1 MDTRVNKFGLL
12 IMCALIILLG
22 ACTHEGSSDKQDE
35 NKSKDHAAKGRYLE
49 TNNSLPQN
57 LKGIYA
63 LQKLKDGTIKLVA
76 SGKDIPFD
84 VYSSKDRGKSWK
96 KVKASGSIVPPGN
109 DINSAA
115 IDLKGNIVLNYGVH
129 EKSNGA
135 KLSAFKGELT
145 YVKVDTHGKKT
156 KLPISLPSS
165 GKSSDQRVN
174 ELSDLKFA
182 ANGDLFGTDQNNIIY
197 QIDASTG
204 KIKHIYSSGD
214 VNEYGLVNHSLL
226 IVTGNQVQQYDI
238 RTGKQKQAIDVL
250 NKYLAGAK
258 KSLMIPGN
266 KKDDLYFCNE
276 KGLYHYVLGGNVVEQ
291 LADGSLSMLNSGN
304 FTNLAVDS
312 NGNFLVTYKNSDQ
325 QPVLKHYTFSKKAEA
340 TPSHEIT
347 VYSLNDNSTVKQ
359 QITKFQ
365 SENPNMHVNY
375 EVGVSGKNGEST
387 SDAIKTLNTKILAGK
402 GPDVLILNGMPV
414 DAYVE
419 KGLLADFSDVIDKYT
434 GKDEAFKNI
443 VEAYKTKNKIYAAP
457 IRFKVPIL
465 IGSQD
470 ALDQIHDLDTMGDYA
485 ENDRKAGDKT
495 PLLDI
500 QDPSMLAVK
509 LFPVIAADW
518 FNKDG
523 SLSKSQ
529 LTDAFTKLKKIYDA
543 STEHLSKEQ
552 LNDYKK
558 KFEYTVNKGDMTKI
572 QYYDGYMDVSNSA
585 PDIAE
590 GRSRLA
596 AGTIGSFDAIAYLSS
611 VHESHHTISY
621 QLLNKGKHYFVP
633 GITVGMSAKSK
644 NQEGAKK
651 FLSYLFSEKA
661 QNIDYTG
668 GFPVNKKQFE
678 KAQAKPSQDTMSD
691 LNMGTN
697 EKITWPDP
705 KQFEAFTSKVET
717 LKTPTYQDDVV
728 SESLF
733 EAFEKCASGKES
745 PHEAAND
752 MMEKLNLYLS
762 E

>member
-1 MDTRVNKFGLL
+1 MDTRGNKFWLL

-22 ACTHEGSSDKQDE
+22 ACTHGGSSDKPDK
-35 NKSKDHAAKGRYLE
+35 NKSKDYAAKGRYLE
-49 TNNSLPQN
+49 TNISLPEN
-57 LKGIYA
+57 LNDIYA
-63 LQKLKDGTIKLVA
+63 LKKLKDGSIKLVA
-76 SGKDIPFD
+76 SSKDSPFD
-84 VYSSKDRGKSWK
+84 VYSTQDQGKSWK
-96 KVKASGSIVPPGN
+96 KVKATGSIVPSGN
-109 DINSAA
+109 DISSAA
-115 IDLKGNIVLNYGVH
+115 IDSNGDVVLAYGVH

-135 KLSAFKGELT
+135 KLSAFKGKLT
-145 YVKVDTHGKKT
+145 YIKVDAQGQTT
-156 KLPISLPSS
+156 KLPIALPSS
-165 GKSSDQRVN
+165 GKNSDQWVN
-174 ELSDLKFA
+174 HLGDLKFA
-182 ANGDLFGTDQNNIIY
+182 SNNDLFGTDQNNMIY
-197 QIDASTG
+197 QIDARTG

-214 VNEYGLVNHSLL
+214 VIEYGLVNHSLL
-226 IVTGNQVQQYDI
+226 IVTGNQIQQYDI
-238 RTGKQKQAIDVL
+238 QTGKQKQTIDVL
-250 NKYLAGAK
+250 KKYLAGAK

-276 KGLYHYVLGGNVVEQ
+276 KGLYHYVVGGNVVEQ
-291 LADGSLSMLNSGN
+291 LVDGSLSMLSSGN
-304 FTNLAVDS
+304 FTNMAVDA
-312 NGNFLVTYKNSDQ
+312 NGGFLVTYKNSGQ
-325 QPVLKHYTFSKKAEA
+325 QPILNDYTFSGKSNA

-347 VYSLNDNSTVKQ
+347 VYSLNDNPTIKQ

-375 EVGVSGKNGEST
+375 EVGSSGNNGEST

-434 GKDEAFKNI
+434 EKDEVFKNI
-443 VEAYKTKNKIYAAP
+443 AEAYKTKNKIYAAP

-470 ALDQIHDLDTMGDYA
+470 ALDHIHDLDTMGNYA
-485 ENDRKAGDKT
+485 ENYIKAGDKT

-518 FNKDG
+518 FNKEG

-529 LTDAFTKLKKIYDA
+529 LTDAFTQLKKIYDA
-543 STEHLSKEQ
+543 STKHLSKKE
-552 LNDYKK
+552 LDAYKK
-558 KFEYTVNKGDMTKI
+558 KFEYAVDKEDMTKI
-572 QYYDGYMDVSNSA
+572 QYYEPYMDVSLSA

-590 GRSRLA
+590 GRTRLA
-596 AGTIGSFDAIAYLSS
+596 AGTIGSFDAIAILSS
-611 VHESHHTISY
+611 VHESDRTISY
-621 QLLNKGKHYFVP
+621 QLLNKEKHYFVP

-644 NQEGAKK
+644 NQEGAKQ
-651 FLSYLFSEKA
+651 FISYLFSEKA

-668 GFPVNKKQFE
+668 GFPVNKQQFK
-678 KAQAKPSQDTMSD
+678 KAEAKPSQDTMSD
-691 LNMGTN
+691 LNMGTS

-717 LKTPTYQDDVV
+717 LTTPTYQDDVV
-728 SESLF
+728 QEALF
-733 EAFEKCASGKES
+733 DALDKCASGQES
-745 PHEAAND
+745 PQSAAKD
-752 MMEKLNLYLS
+752 VMEKLNLYLS